1 MSNTSSLP
9 VLRGRG
15 AAVLRAEQ
23 DGLVLE
29 RPSEKL
35 TIPFR
40 AIARVYAEERSVA
53 VELRTLAGAT
63 PAVHRI
69 EDVSAAAAV
78 VFTDAVNALVP
89 RSVEEVDGPALVE
102 LRTFTKTWVETYR
115 GKVGRVLL
123 GCLGGILVL
132 AVITAIVG
140 DEKTAVAGAV
150 FMLPF
155 GGMAVVGLWFGAV
168 CTGPW
173 LHETRL
179 RRHGVTVVAEQA
191 ADGPWKYAYMDSTGT
206 TRVFTHPSAVPSVE
220 VSYDPQDPSD
230 VLVLQESSTR
240 FFDITLGPCFLLAGL
255 AALAATIGLSVVT
268 ILGIPLS

>member
-89 RSVEEVDGPALVE
+89 RPVEEVDGPALVE

-123 GCLGGILVL
+123 GGLGGILVL

-140 DEKTAVAGAV
+140 DEKTAFAGAV
-150 FMLPF
+150 FMIPF

-240 FFDITLGPCFLLAGL
+240 FFDITLGPCFLIAGL